1 MARGGRSGEKARPT
15 IAEAATGAVNLAAL
29 AAGAIGAAALH
40 SIPIAALGGIAYAA
54 LVAWDVVGERGGAKP
69 RVSSLPDP
77 KGLADAQTR
86 AAIETIRGARRELD
100 KVLAETSPDVQ
111 AHLAMALV
119 SVDELEG
126 RAASLAARAE
136 DIARY
141 LATTDARAVQR
152 DIDQLAQRVT
162 QTRDAEARAQ
172 YETARAAR
180 AEHLHVLVELA
191 NAKERI
197 GASLLSIAATTE
209 ALPAKVVRM
218 RALDAQAMDAL
229 SGSVK
234 DELDE
239 MNGEMRTLEET
250 LTTLSQ
256 VTT

>member
-1 MARGGRSGEKARPT
+1 MARGGRGGPRALAR
-15 IAEAATGAVNLAAL
+15 AAGGALNLAAL

-40 SIPIAALGGIAYAA
+40 SIPVAALGGIAYAA
-54 LVAWDVVGERGGAKP
+54 LVAWDLVGEGGGAKSA
-69 RVSSLPDP
+69 RVSLLPDA
-77 KGLADAQTR
+77 KTIEDAQTR
-86 AAIETIRGARRELD
+86 AAIETIHGARRELD
-100 KVLAETSPDVQ
+100 RVLGETSPDVQ
-111 AHLAMALV
+111 AHLAMALA

-141 LATTDARAVQR
+141 LATTNADAVKR
-152 DIDQLAQRVT
+152 DVEHLARRVEG
-162 QTRDAEARAQ
+162 TRDAEARAQ
-172 YETARAAR
+172 YEAAHRAR
-180 AEHLHVLVELA
+180 AEHFDVLAELA

-197 GASLLSIAATTE
+197 GASLISIAATME

-239 MNGEMRTLEET
+239 MNGEMRTLEDT
-250 LTTLSQ
+250 LTTLAQ
-256 VTT
+256 VTP